1 MTNRKKLMIEAKKR
15 FLLELSTKLT
25 ELHSLIESLSIQDKD
40 TFVEKAEGI
49 YRIAHTLKGSAPI
62 FGFPEIGQVA
72 EELVT
77 IWEWTQDKEQ
87 IQTIDTMNLL
97 TSSRS
102 FFQQLKIEQEI
113 CQTEQKIDENETGN
127 EQKYLSLNQFRLLI
141 IDDDDVLRSFLV
153 RRLELEG
160 YQVDNACDVKSAKLL
175 LRENSYQLI
184 LLDLMMYPDTGY
196 QLFDFLKEDPTLK
209 WIPLIVLSGREDS
222 KDKIRCFH
230 LGADDYVTKPF
241 NYIELEA
248 RIYSLL
254 TRHKQFEEMAF
265 RDALTGV
272 YNRRYF
278 DHELNMECKRA
289 ERSQSTLSLAF
300 IDIDR
305 FKSVNDTYGH
315 HIGDLAL
322 QGLGYA
328 LSQRI
333 RSTDL
338 LARYGGEE
346 FVIVFPDTSGE
357 QAIQVID
364 SILQEIRLT
373 PIVQHDGLELF
384 ITFSAGVAEWN
395 QEMSIEA
402 MVRLADEAM
411 YQAKRQGR
419 NRVMISQPSMEMD
432 ETAAVENR
440 SKKVLIAD
448 DDNLIRSILISKLAD
463 LNVEVIEAADGE
475 TAYQLLSQEQI
486 DLCILDGVMPN
497 LDGFSLLERI
507 KTNTALSKMRVLM
520 LSGRKKE
527 EDVIRGLRL
536 GADDY
541 MAKPFSLIELELR
554 VKRLLDLA

>member
-1 MTNRKKLMIEAKKR
+1 MTKQKKLMIEAKKR

-25 ELHSLIESLSIQDKD
+25 ELHSLIESLPLQNTDLFLK
-40 TFVEKAEGI
+40 KADAI
-49 YRIAHTLKGSAPI
+49 YRITHTLKGSAPI

-72 EELVT
+72 EEMVT
-77 IWEWTQDKEQ
+77 LWEWSQEKEAEPP
-87 IQTIDTMNLL
+87 IDLKNLV

-113 CQTEQKIDENETGN
+113 YQTEQKIDESETGN
-127 EQKYLSLNQFRLLI
+127 EQKYLSLSQFRLLV

-153 RRLELEG
+153 KRLQLEG
-160 YQVDNACDVKSAKLL
+160 YQVDEASDVKTAKWL

-184 LLDLMMYPDTGY
+184 VLDLMMYPDTGY

-241 NYIELEA
+241 HYIELEA

-254 TRHKQFEEMAF
+254 TRQKQYEELAF

-278 DHELNMECKRA
+278 DHELNMECKRT

-328 LSQRI
+328 ISKRI

-346 FVIVFPDTSGE
+346 FVILFPETSAE
-357 QAIQVID
+357 QAAQIID
-364 SILQEIRLT
+364 SVLQQIRLT

-384 ITFSAGVAEWN
+384 VTFSAGVAEWN
-395 QEMSIEA
+395 PEMSVESL
-402 MVRLADEAM
+402 VRSADEAM

-419 NRVMISQPSMEMD
+419 NRVMISQLIQGPEVTVAD
-432 ETAAVENR
+432 NR
-440 SKKVLIAD
+440 PKKVLIAD
-448 DDNLIRSILISKLAD
+448 DDELIRSFLIAKLTD
-463 LNVEVIEAADGE
+463 LSLEVIEAGDGE
-475 TAYQLLSQEQI
+475 TAYQVLMQESI
-486 DLCILDGVMPN
+486 DLCILDGIMPD

-507 KTNTALSKMRVLM
+507 KADSSLSKLKVLM

-527 EDVIRGLRL
+527 EDVIQGLRL

-554 VKRLLDLA
+554 VKRLLELS

>member
-1 MTNRKKLMIEAKKR
+1 MTKQKKLMIEAKKR

-25 ELHSLIESLSIQDKD
+25 ELHSLIESMPLMDSDLLLK
-40 TFVEKAEGI
+40 KADAI
-49 YRIAHTLKGSAPI
+49 YRITHSLKGSAPI

-72 EELVT
+72 EEMVT
-77 IWEWTQDKEQ
+77 LWEWSQEKEAEPP
-87 IQTIDTMNLL
+87 IDLKNIV

-113 CQTEQKIDENETGN
+113 YQTEQKIDENETGN
-127 EQKYLSLNQFRLLI
+127 EQKYLSLSQFRLLV

-153 RRLELEG
+153 KRLQLEG
-160 YQVDNACDVKSAKLL
+160 YQVDEASDVKTAKWL

-184 LLDLMMYPDTGY
+184 VLDLMMYPETGY

-241 NYIELEA
+241 HYIELEA

-254 TRHKQFEEMAF
+254 TRQKQYEELAF

-278 DHELNMECKRA
+278 DHELNMECKRT

-328 LSQRI
+328 ISKRI

-346 FVIVFPDTSGE
+346 FVILFPATSAE
-357 QAIQVID
+357 QAAQIID
-364 SILQEIRLT
+364 SVLQQIRLT
-373 PIVQHDGLELF
+373 PIVLHDGLELF
-384 ITFSAGVAEWN
+384 VTFSAGVAEWN
-395 QEMSIEA
+395 PEMSVESL
-402 MVRLADEAM
+402 VRLADEAM

-419 NRVMISQPSMEMD
+419 NRVLISQLIEELE
-432 ETAAVENR
+432 ETVADNR
-440 SKKVLIAD
+440 PKKVLVAD
-448 DDNLIRSILISKLAD
+448 DDELIRSFLIAKLTD
-463 LNVEVIEAADGE
+463 LSLEVIEAGDGE
-475 TAYQLLSQEQI
+475 TAYRVLMQEPI
-486 DLCILDGVMPN
+486 DLCILDGVMPD

-507 KTNTALSKMRVLM
+507 KADSSLSKLKVLM

-554 VKRLLDLA
+554 VKRLLEIS